1 MKKAVLSLLIA
12 VMILTAS
19 APGIRPRAD
28 AESYP
33 AHRENAEFSIG
44 AVLLPPEQVKK
55 IFKAGLNHG
64 YVLDLSP

>member
-1 MKKAVLSLLIA
+1 MKKAVLSLLVA
-12 VMILTAS
+12 VVILTAG

-28 AESYP
+28 AGSYR

-55 IFKAGLNHG
+55 MFKADLNHG